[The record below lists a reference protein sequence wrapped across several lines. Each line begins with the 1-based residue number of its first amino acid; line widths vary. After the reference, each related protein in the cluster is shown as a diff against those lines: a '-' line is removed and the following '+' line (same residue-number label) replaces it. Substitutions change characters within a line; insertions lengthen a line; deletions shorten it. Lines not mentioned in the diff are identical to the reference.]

1 VELLSAVRV
10 SNPVEDKK
18 HVGLI
23 VEFYKVYW
31 EVIGSDFH
39 EMIQEAVR
47 LGRLPTGVTK
57 GLISLLHKDRG
68 RVN

>member
-1 VELLSAVRV
+1 LVELLSAVRV

-23 VEFYKVYW
+23 VEFYW